1 MKKTTT
7 INSFFSVLLGGSK
20 GGISPF
26 APFDPRFIFPVSYPL
41 ADLSFHPRTDAVYS
55 IWLGGRATPRAVL
68 LVSPD
73 LFSEGTNLMASSGIP
88 FNHDSQPLQAIP
100 ADSFD
105 FEMAFYSGILA
116 RHPDYVDVLRALA
129 SLLSLKGRFAD
140 GLKVDKRLVE
150 LRPSDPLAH
159 YNLACSYARMNR
171 RGLSIKTL
179 RKAVEL
185 GYRDFRYMR
194 EDNDLDPLREDPR
207 FRKLLREYE
216 NS

>member
-1 MKKTTT
+1 
-7 INSFFSVLLGGSK
+7 
-20 GGISPF
+20 
-26 APFDPRFIFPVSYPL
+26 
-41 ADLSFHPRTDAVYS
+41 
-55 IWLGGRATPRAVL
+55 
-68 LVSPD
+68 
-73 LFSEGTNLMASSGIP
+73 MASSGNP
-88 FNHDSQPLQAIP
+88 FEFNRPVSLP

-105 FEMAFYSGILA
+105 FELNFYSSILA
-116 RHPDYVDVLRALA
+116 RHPDYIDVLRALA
-129 SLLSLKGRFAD
+129 TLLSMKGRFAD
-140 GLKVDKRLVE
+140 GLKVEKRLVE
-150 LRPSDPLAH
+150 LRPADPLAH

-216 NS
+216 NT